1 MNAIVTGERVSAAI
15 RRASPFFS
23 FIIGLG
29 LSVLLFHRNFTTMK
43 TPALPLK
50 EMIEKVVKVDGKC
63 YKYRVEDATCETSS
77 ST

>member
-1 MNAIVTGERVSAAI
+1 MNAVITGERVSAAI
-15 RRASPFFS
+15 RRASSFFS

-29 LSVLLFHRNFTTMK
+29 ISVLLFHRDFLTIK

-50 EMIEKVVKVDGKC
+50 EMVEKVVKVDGKC
-63 YKYRVEDATCETSS
+63 FKYRVEDANCSS